1 MVMGDDKPPYFG
13 TGFHVP
19 DAVGLDPLRADV
31 ECMPGILMRLKV
43 IDKETGKTPRGADAA
58 YWPLHPNPHVGD
70 FPGFA
75 PVRASRAYSRG
86 IRQDDGSFLL
96 GVLPGPGA
104 VVVGR
109 ARDQY
114 RPACVDP
121 KAFFHVK
128 ATKENAQDW
137 LYGDRTNLYIT
148 DGDDSVGGLPQEQY
162 SAIILVNPPVDSGPI
177 TAEAVLERD
186 RKREVR
192 LLDPDGQPLD
202 GVTAEGEGAEATGTP
217 GVMTVSKLN
226 PMRPRRF
233 IFRHDGRKLVGFLL
247 ARGDEAEPY
256 TVRLQPWGTIVG
268 RLVEAEGRPRPRAHL
283 MTTDWGAAM
292 NDPARGILGAR
303 PDQTIRADS
312 ASMAWSP
319 ASPTGATRWARRLRP
334 RASAS

>member
-1 MVMGDDKPPYFG
+1 
-13 TGFHVP
+13 
-19 DAVGLDPLRADV
+19 
-31 ECMPGILMRLKV
+31 MPGILMRLKV
-43 IDKETGKTPRGADAA
+43 IDKETGKTPKGADAA

-75 PVRASRAYSRG
+75 PVRGSRAYSRG
-86 IRQDDGSFLL
+86 ILQDDGSFLL

-128 ATKENAQDW
+128 ATKENAQG
-137 LYGDRTNLYIT
+137 YGSTAIGPT
-148 DGDDSVGGLPQEQY
+148 STSPTATTA
-162 SAIILVNPPVDSGPI
+162 SAACRKRSSAPSSWSIPPVDSGPI

-192 LLDPDGQPLD
+192 VLDPDDKPLA

-256 TVRLQPWGTIVG
+256 TVRLQPWGTISG

-283 MTTDWGAAM
+283 MTIDWQASHD
-292 NDPARGILGAR
+292 DPARGILPDVKTDDQGRFRIEGLVPGQSYNGNAVGEEAQTKGFGVVIDRVVLKPGETRDLSDVRAR
-303 PDQTIRADS
+303 AAGPDGK
-312 ASMAWSP
+312 P
-319 ASPTGATRWARRLRP
+319 
-334 RASAS
+334 